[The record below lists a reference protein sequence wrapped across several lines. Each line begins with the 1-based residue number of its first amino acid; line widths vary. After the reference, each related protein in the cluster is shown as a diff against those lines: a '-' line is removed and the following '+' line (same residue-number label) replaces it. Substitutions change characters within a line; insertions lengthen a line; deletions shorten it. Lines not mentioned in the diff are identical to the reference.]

1 MHGYGD
7 AFPNAPTSRSS
18 HVPNAAA
25 SLVTEIPADLHF
37 VFAPV
42 VPAVCEPPST
52 RTHTPVLFSFTFIV
66 HSPVKSTVA
75 ALLESVCSDCISV
88 ITHIP
93 FPESFGTGRLVSGQV
108 GDAVLLACNGF
119 AIAEVCRALTQRRA
133 RLPSDIKLANA
144 CLCAKV

>member
-7 AFPNAPTSRSS
+7 TFPNAPTSRSS
-18 HVPNAAA
+18 HVPNESA

-42 VPAVCEPPST
+42 VPAVREPPP
-52 RTHTPVLFSFTFIV
+52 TPVLFSFRFIV
-66 HSPVKSTVA
+66 RSPVTSTVA

-93 FPESFGTGRLVSGQV
+93 FPESFGTERLVSGQV
-108 GDAVLLACNGF
+108 GDAALLACNGF
-119 AIAEVCRALTQRRA
+119 AIVEVCWALTQRRA
-133 RLPSDIKLANA
+133 GSPPTSN
-144 CLCAKV
+144 